1 MDKEKFD
8 SILSAMPAS
17 FKSKLDRIRRFLYL
31 GKASVMVGAGFS
43 RNADVPSQINVK
55 QWNDLGKD
63 IYCHLYSGKKVNYED
78 LIFKTPMRLA
88 SQYSASFGRSELD
101 SLIRNSIPD
110 ERMRPGHLHRH
121 LMSLPWRDVFTTNYD
136 TLLERSCD
144 GLERSYSVITTKE
157 MLLYKNS
164 TRIVKLHGSFPDK
177 TPFLMTEEDYRTY
190 PVDHPEFVN
199 TVRQA
204 LVESIFC
211 LIGFSGDDPNFIS
224 WQGWLRDV
232 MGDYAGPSYLITCDD
247 NYDESF
253 KVLME
258 HRGIDV
264 LNFSII
270 DGISDHKTALEFL
283 FEYLSE
289 KSVSWTG
296 RVNYSSKEVSSVPS
310 IVIDR
315 LKAVR
320 LSYPGWFVLPSRFYT
335 SFRDMEDTFPYLD
348 ESFKAI
354 ENEFVREELLA
365 ELDWR
370 ADISLTFKDFDWY
383 RLALEAVIDS
393 YEGKMLSENAIKLG
407 ISLLRLYRHHP
418 EKVKEIF
425 NLKEKLDGVIIC
437 MSDIQLNRYYYVL
450 ACNALSVFD
459 YSAVEEVMSSWLPVP
474 SCYEGI
480 IHKSL
485 VLVETGD
492 QPTAVRLLSDA
503 YDRITQSLSQKDS
516 IEEKSLRVA
525 IESLLDCFQGKGI
538 ANNKDPQYSF
548 ISNRAD
554 ILSKVNEPQRESFEI
569 THGYGI
575 GSESRSWN
583 MSSGIVKQLLYPYRC
598 LLLNEAYGMPYGMAT
613 NALDEK
619 VLLKVL
625 PQLNIF
631 DLEISFGIL
640 LRSGSRNVTVKYATR
655 SVYNSLSQKKA
666 DILAERLLNNASQS
680 YSSEAKTRRITEV
693 LLPFLSRLS
702 TSCSQSIVVR
712 LFKFALEAYS
722 ISRSKKHEDISV
734 IYSSL
739 LPESIQ
745 EVYSKAFSSKIICDV
760 FENDIPL
767 PEQGYEFYSPGKE
780 EIDVV
785 CSGYESEDV
794 RIREF
799 AYCRTEYLY
808 AANINADLK
817 IRLEKV
823 VRKWRVSEEHSAL
836 IYHSYIRIKAH
847 PEEEEQFRERVD
859 GVVGEFVRKDIMVSG
874 SSAPVSSLVEGIR
887 GIIFLAKFMS
897 NEQRSK
903 VLSKLIKVLE
913 TNFERFS
920 EDDSDECLGGLRG
933 FVYPLFEKLNGFVMA
948 ICENGY
954 DDAALCDELFKV
966 LERYLNVHLPVR
978 KTMEVLNSIS
988 HTWSDGRIKD
998 LIIAQLF
1005 SKDKSDVI
1013 DSCKALITYSRHH
1026 SSIQQVLQQMTFYCE
1041 YADSDKRRLYLQT
1054 MSMIPFDRYSDRTKE
1069 KMAAMMLN
1077 ILERVPNQDI
1087 SEECKVD
1094 IMHDGVCLAAS
1105 LKSVS
1110 IGTPLEKAV
1119 KQWEEY
1125 ALNSENFN
1133 DVRQPWFILR

>member
-1 MDKEKFD
+1 MDKEKYNA
-8 SILSAMPAS
+8 ILSAMPAP

-43 RNADVPSQINVK
+43 RNADIPSQINVK

-63 IYCHLYSGKKVNYED
+63 IYCRLYAERKVNYED

-88 SQYSASFGRSELD
+88 SQYSASFGRSALD
-101 SLIRNSIPD
+101 SLIKDSIPD
-110 ERMRPGHLHRH
+110 ERMRPGPLHRH

-164 TRIVKLHGSFPDK
+164 PRIVKLHGSFPDK

-211 LIGFSGDDPNFIS
+211 LIGFSGDDPNFTS

-232 MGDYAGPSYLITCDD
+232 MGDYAGPSYLITCDE

-253 KVLME
+253 EVLME

-270 DGISDHKTALEFL
+270 DGINDHKTALEFL

-289 KSVSWTG
+289 KSISWTG

-310 IVIDR
+310 HVIDE

-320 LSYPGWFVLPSRFYT
+320 LSYPGWFVLPSRYYT
-335 SFRDMEDTFPYLD
+335 CFRDMEETFPNL
-348 ESFKAI
+348 ENSFKTIGDELIKEA
-354 ENEFVREELLA
+354 LLA

-383 RLALEAVIDS
+383 RGALEAVIDT
-393 YEGKMLSENAIKLG
+393 YESKTLSENTVNLG

-418 EKVKEIF
+418 EKVNEISK
-425 NLKEKLDGVIIC
+425 LKEKLDEVKIC

-459 YSAVEEVMSSWLPVP
+459 YSTVEQVMSSWLPAP

-485 VLVETGD
+485 VLVEIGA
-492 QPTAVRLLSDA
+492 QAIAVRLLSEA
-503 YDRITQSLSQKDS
+503 YDRITQSLSQNDS
-516 IEEKSLRVA
+516 TEEKSLRVA
-525 IESLLDCFQGKGI
+525 IESLLECFQGIGI
-538 ANNKDPQYSF
+538 TNNKDPQYSF

-569 THGYGI
+569 VHGYGI
-575 GSESRSWN
+575 GSENRSWN

-613 NALDEK
+613 NTLDEK
-619 VLLKVL
+619 VLLIVL

-631 DLEISFGIL
+631 DCGISLGFL

-655 SVYNSLSQKKA
+655 SLYNSLSQKDA
-666 DILAERLLNNASQS
+666 DVLAERLLDNALQT

-702 TSCSQSIVVR
+702 TSCSQPIVVR
-712 LFKFALEAYS
+712 LFKFALEAYML
-722 ISRSKKHEDISV
+722 SRSNKHEDINI

-745 EVYSKAFSSKIICDV
+745 EVYSLVFSSKIICDN
-760 FENDIPL
+760 FENDVPL
-767 PEQGYEFYSPGKE
+767 PVHGYDFYSPGKE

-785 CSGYESEDV
+785 CSGFASEDK

-799 AYCRTEYLY
+799 AYYRTEYLY
-808 AANINADLK
+808 VANIMDEFK
-817 IRLEKV
+817 IRLEEA
-823 VRKWRVSEEHSAL
+823 VRKWRSSEEHVKL
-836 IYHSYIRIKAH
+836 IYHSYIRIKAL
-847 PEEEEQFRERVD
+847 PDEEERVRTHVD
-859 GVVGEFVRKDIMVSG
+859 DVIGEFVRKDITVSD
-874 SSAPVSSLVEGIR
+874 SSGPISSLADDIR
-887 GIIFLAKFMS
+887 SIVFLAKFMS
-897 NEQRSK
+897 NEQRSD
-903 VLSKLIKVLE
+903 VLSKLINVLE
-913 TNFERFS
+913 TNFEQFS
-920 EDDSDECLGGLRG
+920 MDDSDECLGGLRG
-933 FVYPLFEKLNGFVMA
+933 FVYHVFERLNDFVMV
-948 ICENGY
+948 ICRNGY
-954 DDAALCDELFKV
+954 DDANLCDKLFKV
-966 LERYLNVHLPVR
+966 LEEYIDAHLPVR
-978 KTMEVLNSIS
+978 RTMVSLNLIS
-988 HTWSDGRIKD
+988 HTRSDSRIKD

-1005 SKDKSDVI
+1005 SRDKSDVI
-1013 DSCKALITYSRHH
+1013 DSCNALITYVRHH

-1041 YADSDKRRLYLQT
+1041 CADSEKRRLYLQT
-1054 MSMIPFDRYSDRTKE
+1054 MSMIPFDCITGPTKE
-1069 KMAAMMLN
+1069 KMASMMLN
-1077 ILERVPNQDI
+1077 ILECVPNQDI
-1087 SEECKVD
+1087 SEECKAD
-1094 IMHDGVCLAAS
+1094 IMHDGVRLAAS
-1105 LKSVS
+1105 LKSAS
-1110 IGTPLEKAV
+1110 IGASLEKAV